1 MARGCAAAAGEIT
14 IRPWFS
20 SHPRRPCSACSACI
34 GPDMSSPAAA
44 SLAGTSRGQ
53 ARAAMDELVRA
64 NLLTEHRSGRYAG
77 HDLLHAYAAEL
88 ARAIDGDERRNRLR
102 LHSPR

>member
-1 MARGCAAAAGEIT
+1 
-14 IRPWFS
+14 
-20 SHPRRPCSACSACI
+20 
-34 GPDMSSPAAA
+34 MSLPAAA